1 MSKNNNMTT
10 KKTVKKAVTKAVKAV
25 VRSDAAKAYMA
36 VLAEY
41 EAKNPEKFAA
51 KKDRL
56 MAKLETL

>member
-1 MSKNNNMTT
+1 MTT